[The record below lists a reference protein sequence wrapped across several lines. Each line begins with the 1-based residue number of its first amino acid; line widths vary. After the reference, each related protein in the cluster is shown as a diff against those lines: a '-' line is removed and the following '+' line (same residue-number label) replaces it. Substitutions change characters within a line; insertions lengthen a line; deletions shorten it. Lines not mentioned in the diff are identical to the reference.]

1 MGQLKRFFRNMIC
14 DHSFSYGG
22 AIFDRLPKIEVESHL
37 TVENYGHFT
46 LSDAVRPSFDLKI
59 VPRQGYKHDRYRN
72 IKNNL
77 SIPVIMATVS
87 KEELF
92 ETFIDLLTPLGNCV
106 DVVLETSHKRSSSQ
120 HVDLYRE
127 QIDTPILK
135 SFLYDYEE
143 LLVNDGCTGVA
154 VLNSAIPYEVQ
165 FDEHKML
172 IIYSNDE
179 KIFEKI
185 LARHNVYHDETI
197 RFITEAE
204 HIHTTR
210 DEYYRQ
216 FQNLKTT
223 LGLDNNYQLNFE

>member
-1 MGQLKRFFRNMIC
+1 MGQLKRFFRNMLC

-37 TVENYGHFT
+37 TVANYGHFT

-59 VPRQGYKHDRYRN
+59 IPKQGYKHDRYRN

-87 KEELF
+87 KEDLF
-92 ETFIDLLTPLGNCV
+92 DTFIDLLDPLGDCV
-106 DVVLETSHKRSSSQ
+106 DVVLETSHKRSTGE

-127 QIDTPILK
+127 QIDMPILK

-143 LLVNDGCTGVA
+143 LLVNDGCTGIA
-154 VLNSAIPYEVQ
+154 VLNSVAPCEVQ

-179 KIFEKI
+179 KTFEKI
-185 LARHNVYHDETI
+185 LAQHNIKRDESI

-210 DEYYRQ
+210 DEYYQQ
-216 FQNLKTT
+216 FQNLKVT
-223 LGLDNNYQLNFE
+223 LGLDDDY

>member
-1 MGQLKRFFRNMIC
+1 MGQLKRFFRNMLS
-14 DHSFSYGG
+14 DRSFSYGG
-22 AIFDRLPKIEVESHL
+22 AIFERMPKIEIESHL
-37 TVENYGHFT
+37 TIANYGQFT
-46 LSDAVRPSFDLKI
+46 LSDAIRPSFDLKI
-59 VPRQGYKHDRYRN
+59 IPKQGYKHDQYRN

-87 KEELF
+87 KEFLF
-92 ETFIDLLTPLGNCV
+92 DTFIDLIDPLGNCV
-106 DVVLETSHKRSSSQ
+106 DVVLETSHKRSTGE
-120 HVDLYRE
+120 HLDLYRE

-143 LLVNDGCTGVA
+143 LLLNDGCSGIA
-154 VLNSAIPYEVQ
+154 VINPKIPCEVQ

-172 IIYSNDE
+172 IVYSYNE

-185 LARHNVYHDETI
+185 LNQHYIYRDESI

-210 DEYYRQ
+210 DEYYKQ
-216 FQNLKTT
+216 FQSLKIT
-223 LGLDNNYQLNFE
+223 LGLDDDY